1 MGKYSEDVS
10 LIDVCPFSLGIA
22 IATKKDDTFENM
34 LMSKIIRRGSKLPCK
49 KKKNLIL
56 MKIIKNQF
64 FLEYMKEK
72 NYTLKIIIFQGNLDY
87 VKSHINKSNWNSLI
101 IKNDKGGL
109 SRYEIEEARL
119 KHAKEKIG
127 NDL

>member
-72 NYTLKIIIFQGNLDY
+72 NYTLKIIIF
-87 VKSHINKSNWNSLI
+87 
-101 IKNDKGGL
+101 
-109 SRYEIEEARL
+109 
-119 KHAKEKIG
+119 
-127 NDL
+127 